1 MTNPSFCA
9 SPLVKKKKKKE
20 RKKLR
25 DQVGVDL
32 KLSPLSLAECLAINT
47 VLSFTTAQHQ

>member
-9 SPLVKKKKKKE
+9 SPLVKKKKKE

>member
-9 SPLVKKKKKKE
+9 SPLVKKKKK

>member
-9 SPLVKKKKKKE
+9 SPLVKKK